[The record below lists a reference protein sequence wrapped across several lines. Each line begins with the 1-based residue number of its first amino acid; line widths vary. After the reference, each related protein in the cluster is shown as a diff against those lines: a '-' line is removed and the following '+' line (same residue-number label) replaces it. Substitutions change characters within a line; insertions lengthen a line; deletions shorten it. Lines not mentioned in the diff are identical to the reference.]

1 MTGYL
6 VRRVLQ
12 MIPLLLGIT
21 FLSFLIMSLAP
32 GNFFTQLR
40 MNPAISPEL
49 VRQLEEQF
57 GYGDPLLVQYGKW
70 LWRVLHLDL
79 GMSVAY
85 RVNVTDLI
93 GMRVGNTVILALAS
107 MLVSWGLAIPMGI
120 LVALRSNSWLDRSLS
135 FAAFFWMSLPSF
147 FFAFLL
153 MYLALQTGWFPVGG
167 TISVHYDQLDW
178 WGKIVDRAQHLVL
191 PALVLGTG
199 GLASLMR
206 LMRASIL
213 EIKQADFVR
222 TARAKGLPES
232 RVVGRHILRNAL
244 NPFVT
249 LAGAELGELLGGAAL
264 VEAVMNLQG
273 MGTLILEAVQKL
285 DTYVVMGSILI
296 GSLLLLLGNL
306 LADVLLTIV
315 DPRIDFT
322 RLQREN

>member
-1 MTGYL
+1 MSGYL
-6 VRRVLQ
+6 IRRLLQ
-12 MIPLLLGIT
+12 MIPLLFGIT

-32 GNFFTQLR
+32 GNFFSQLR

-49 VRQLEEQF
+49 VRQLEMQF
-57 GYGDPLLVQYGKW
+57 GYGDPLLVQYAKW
-70 LWRVLHLDL
+70 VWRVLHLDL

-85 RVNVTDLI
+85 RVNVAELI
-93 GMRVGNTVILALAS
+93 AMRAGNTIILAVTS
-107 MLVSWGLAIPMGI
+107 MLIAWGLAIPMGVI
-120 LVALRSNSWLDRSLS
+120 VALRPNSWLDRGLS

-167 TISVHYDQLDW
+167 TISVYYDELDW
-178 WGKIVDRAQHLVL
+178 WGKVLDRARHLVL
-191 PALVLGTG
+191 PAMVLGTG

-206 LMRASIL
+206 LMRANIL

-222 TARAKGLPES
+222 TARAKGVPES
-232 RVVGRHILRNAL
+232 LVIRRHILRNAL

-249 LAGAELGELLGGAAL
+249 LAGAELGEVLGGAAL

-296 GSLLLLLGNL
+296 GSILLLIGNL
-306 LADVLLTIV
+306 LADLLLTIV

-322 RLQREN
+322 RLQREG

>member
-1 MTGYL
+1 MAGYVL
-6 VRRVLQ
+6 RRIVQ
-12 MIPLLLGIT
+12 MVPLLVGIT
-21 FLSFLIMSLAP
+21 FLSFLIMNLAP

-49 VRQLEEQF
+49 VRQLEQQF
-57 GYGDPLLVQYGKW
+57 GYGDPLLVQYVKW
-70 LWRVLHLDL
+70 VWRVLHLDL

-93 GMRVGNTVILALAS
+93 AMRVGNTVILALAS
-107 MLVSWGLAIPMGI
+107 MFLAWGLAIPMGI
-120 LVALRSNSWLDRSLS
+120 LVALRPNTWLDRSLS

-167 TISVHYDQLDW
+167 TISVYYDDLDW
-178 WGKIVDRAQHLVL
+178 WGKIVDRARHLVL

-206 LMRASIL
+206 LMRANIL
-213 EIKQADFVR
+213 EIKEAEFVR

-232 RVVGRHILRNAL
+232 IVVRRHILRNAL

-296 GSLLLLLGNL
+296 GSLLLLVGNL
-306 LADVLLTIV
+306 LADVLLTVV

-322 RLQREN
+322 RLQREG